1 MGNEGDID
9 WDVFFNES
17 PNEQS
22 TLPVMDTTIPNPGS
36 DTISDSNIA
45 ALETWVQENSTA
57 DMDAPD
63 CLQDHSQSPQNRRLY
78 RPHETLSALGQSIGF
93 DNLASEMQRLRKTI
107 YNESETLRDF
117 SKMADDAHAKVDN
130 AHAKVEEASSM
141 VDITLQRASRL
152 KAVYDQLIQCS
163 HRSVTYS
170 DVVPRWRTVAVW
182 PQMIFLPMPDPK
194 SDQSS
199 GLENYLFDRYM
210 HTLLR
215 IFILLGLT
223 LLPILLPINLG
234 GKSDIVGV
242 KGLDRLSF
250 SNVGF
255 LHPER
260 YWAHLVSAIFVAI
273 SVCLILQA
281 ELRSYS
287 RFEESLG
294 AQSTGSS
301 ILLVSSSKKPLDPE
315 AIRRHFSTMFG
326 GVQGITI
333 NRDFRLL
340 DAKISRLDAWIAKLE
355 AAETEL
361 VRKASRSKG
370 MPAQPLLAQHSLVL
384 LWKRYLLESD
394 RPTMRASTSWWK
406 QLFGPRVDTIHYCRS
421 KIVQCSLEIERD
433 NLRPHAFP
441 SLNSAFVHFNH
452 RLSDPLSLLTLS
464 TRSPS
469 FWTIKQGATHGDII
483 WANLPIRPWER
494 WIRTVIVYFLFAGL
508 IFGYAL
514 PVTVTGAVSQVTYLV
529 GIIPGLAWLE
539 TLPSWMVPAIQG
551 ILPPVMLAIW
561 ISLVPIAL
569 RVLVNFQK
577 LHSHQAEESSV
588 QRFYFIFLFIQVF
601 LVASLSSSITT
612 VLGGLGS
619 SAKSVPVVLAQNLP
633 KASNYFFSYFIL
645 KASST
650 ISITLIC
657 GEKLL
662 NLLLSNIRDKT
673 ARQKWTRSETLNIKL
688 WGTFVPVYTNLACIG
703 LVYSVIA
710 PLILLFSVIV
720 FGALWILY
728 RSHPPKLS
736 DSVLR
741 GRGQFYPT
749 AIRQLFTG
757 LYFMELCLGGLFCLV
772 RDSNDEPL
780 CTAQAIA
787 MIFLVLFTL
796 IFQCTMGYW
805 DRLSWRSARGKIT
818 FHRDQEKMEN
828 AGILAAYQGAS
839 YGFQGMLLE

>member
-1 MGNEGDID
+1 M
-9 WDVFFNES
+9 
-17 PNEQS
+17 
-22 TLPVMDTTIPNPGS
+22 
-36 DTISDSNIA
+36 
-45 ALETWVQENSTA
+45 
-57 DMDAPD
+57 
-63 CLQDHSQSPQNRRLY
+63 
-78 RPHETLSALGQSIGF
+78 
-93 DNLASEMQRLRKTI
+93 
-107 YNESETLRDF
+107 
-117 SKMADDAHAKVDN
+117 
-130 AHAKVEEASSM
+130 
-141 VDITLQRASRL
+141 
-152 KAVYDQLIQCS
+152 
-163 HRSVTYS
+163 
-170 DVVPRWRTVAVW
+170 AVW

-194 SDQSS
+194 SDQLS

-215 IFILLGLT
+215 IFILLGLA

-234 GKSDIVGV
+234 KSETVGV

-255 LHPER
+255 SHPYR

-301 ILLVSSSKKPLDPE
+301 ILLVSSSKKPLAPE
-315 AIRRHFSTMFG
+315 AIRRHFSAMFG

-361 VRKASRSKG
+361 VRKASRSKA
-370 MPAQPLLAQHSLVL
+370 MPAQPLLHTVAQHSFVL

-394 RPTMRASTSWWK
+394 RPTMRASTSRWK

-421 KIVQCSLEIERD
+421 KIVQCSLDIERD
-433 NLRPHAFP
+433 KLRPYAFP
-441 SLNSAFVHFNH
+441 PLNSAFVHFNH
-452 RLSDPLSLLTLS
+452 RLSDPLSILILATQ
-464 TRSPS
+464 SPS

-494 WIRTVIVYFLFAGL
+494 CIRTVTVYFLFAGL

-514 PVTVTGAVSQVTYLV
+514 PVTITGALSQIAYLV
-529 GIIPGLAWLE
+529 GIIPELAWLE

-551 ILPPVMLAIW
+551 ILPPIMLALW

-569 RVLVNFQK
+569 RVLVKFQK
-577 LHSHQAEESSV
+577 LHSHQAVESSV
-588 QRFYFIFLFIQVF
+588 QRLYFIFLFIQVF

-612 VLGGLGS
+612 VFAGLGS

-673 ARQKWTRSETLNIKL
+673 ARQKWTRSEALNIKL

-703 LVYSVIA
+703 MR
-710 PLILLFSVIV
+710 P
-720 FGALWILY
+720 W
-728 RSHPPKLS
+728 
-736 DSVLR
+736 
-741 GRGQFYPT
+741 
-749 AIRQLFTG
+749 FTS
-757 LYFMELCLGGLFCLV
+757 CV
-772 RDSNDEPL
+772 
-780 CTAQAIA
+780 
-787 MIFLVLFTL
+787 
-796 IFQCTMGYW
+796 QC
-805 DRLSWRSARGKIT
+805 
-818 FHRDQEKMEN
+818 
-828 AGILAAYQGAS
+828 
-839 YGFQGMLLE
+839 